1 MVPALNAFTNSGITM
16 HGKQDRIHT
25 YSHNRAHIH
34 AVETVLNAD

>member
-25 YSHNRAHIH
+25 YSHSRAHIH
-34 AVETVLNAD
+34 AVEMVLDAD